1 MVQHTKN
8 LCTIWTKILVGFYV
22 DFFSGY
28 TGVFRLLRKNDYFN
42 SRNHQ
47 KRYDKEFGVL
57 EMVKSELINVKIQNF
72 AYKGPG

>member
-1 MVQHTKN
+1 MVILEYFVSYVK
-8 LCTIWTKILVGFYV
+8 TII
-22 DFFSGY
+22 
-28 TGVFRLLRKNDYFN
+28 FN